1 MSDQFVPTDD
11 IANVEEIANSGDDKP
26 VLMVNLNKYFEGEY
40 PNGTAYKAYVKAH
53 EALMSLCDG
62 SKVLWRTP
70 VYGQPI
76 GTQPVDEILGI
87 WYPSHKAFLAVRSHG
102 KASEENFR
110 LRNLVVENSVVH
122 RCPEDGIPKPR
133 SVKTQKSNLGA
144 YANSSGYV
152 YPEK

>member
-1 MSDQFVPTDD
+1 MNDQFVPTDD
-11 IANVEEIANSGDDKP
+11 FANVEEIANSDNDKP

-53 EALMSLCDG
+53 KILMDLCDG

-76 GTQPVDEILGI
+76 GIQQVDEILGI
-87 WYPSHKAFLAVRSHG
+87 WYPSHKAFLSVRSHG

-122 RCPEDGIPKPR
+122 RCPEDGIPKPWMD
-133 SVKTQKSNLGA
+133 K
-144 YANSSGYV
+144 
-152 YPEK
+152 